1 MPIATESYRSALN
14 EEIAGPVT
22 TASPTISSNRIS
34 SIDVL
39 RGVALLGILVMNID
53 LFGNPEIVHDI
64 PVGLPIDAFTGPHIH
79 INLALLLTKWMFF
92 EGKMRGLFTMLFG
105 AGVILLTSRAE
116 RRGNT
121 EIADIYMR
129 RNLLLMIFGVLHDC
143 FIWSGDIL
151 FDYGFVALLFL
162 YPARK
167 LKPTTL
173 LWLGTF
179 LSIFVST
186 FGTFLNLQGTQDF
199 SLSKKISLIQTQ
211 QSSGTP
217 ITATQ
222 KELLHQWND
231 RVESQRITP
240 EKTRQAGEEA
250 TLSYPTSILDRAQ
263 GFQGAF
269 HLMHIDLLP
278 DYLSPMLIG
287 MGLMKLGFFTGELSF
302 ASYWWTAILGFGIS
316 LPLYVLGIL
325 KAYASHF
332 YFLDMDKWI
341 WLPYYLTREAGTLA
355 IAATIL
361 ILIKCGFLKTP
372 QRLIASVG
380 RTAFSNY
387 ILTSLICQT
396 IFVWGPWKLYGKLEY
411 YQLMYVVF
419 GVWIINLTIS
429 PLWLRKFAF
438 GPLEWCWRSL
448 TYGTVQP
455 IRLKTTPLNAASI
468 GNFNSYS

>member
-1 MPIATESYRSALN
+1 
-14 EEIAGPVT
+14 
-22 TASPTISSNRIS
+22 
-34 SIDVL
+34 
-39 RGVALLGILVMNID
+39 MNID

-64 PVGLPIDAFTGPHIH
+64 PVGLPLDAFTGPHIH
-79 INLALLLTKWMFF
+79 INLVLLLIKWMFF

-121 EIADIYMR
+121 EIADIYTR
-129 RNLLLMIFGVLHDC
+129 RNLLLMIFGILHAC
-143 FIWSGDIL
+143 FIWIGDIL
-151 FDYGFVALLFL
+151 FDYGFIALPFL

-167 LKPTTL
+167 LKPATL
-173 LWLGTF
+173 LWIGTF
-179 LSIFVST
+179 LSVVVST
-186 FGTFLNLQGTQDF
+186 VSTSLYLQATQDF
-199 SLSKKISLIQTQ
+199 NLSKKVALIQAQ
-211 QSSGTP
+211 QSSGSP

-222 KELLHQWND
+222 KEMLHKWKD
-231 RVESQRITP
+231 HVESQRVTP
-240 EKTRQAGEEA
+240 EKTRQAVEEA

-263 GFQGAF
+263 GYQGAF

-278 DYLSPMLIG
+278 DYLSPMLVG

-325 KAYASHF
+325 KTYASNF

-341 WLPYYLTREAGTLA
+341 WFPYYLTRETGTLA

-419 GVWIINLTIS
+419 GVWIINLIFS
-429 PLWLRKFAF
+429 SLWLRAFSF

-448 TYGTVQP
+448 TYSSLQP
-455 IRLKTTPLNAASI
+455 MRLKTKPLEI
-468 GNFNSYS
+468 PGR

>member
-1 MPIATESYRSALN
+1 MPIAIESCRFPLD
-14 EEIAGPVT
+14 EEIAGPIT
-22 TASPTISSNRIS
+22 TASPTIISNRIS

-64 PVGLPIDAFTGPHIH
+64 PVGLPLDAFTGPHVH
-79 INLALLLTKWMFF
+79 VNLVLLLIKWMFF

-121 EIADIYMR
+121 EIADIYTR
-129 RNLLLMIFGVLHDC
+129 RNLLLMIFGILHAC
-143 FIWSGDIL
+143 FIWIGDIL
-151 FDYGFVALLFL
+151 FDYGFIALLFL

-179 LSIFVST
+179 LSVVVST
-186 FGTFLNLQGTQDF
+186 VSTSLYLQATQDF
-199 SLSKKISLIQTQ
+199 SLSKKVASIEAQ
-211 QSSGTP
+211 QSSGSP
-217 ITATQ
+217 ITAAQ
-222 KELLHQWND
+222 KELLHAWKD
-231 RVESQRITP
+231 HVESQRVTA
-240 EKTRQAGEEA
+240 EKTRQAVEEA
-250 TLSYPTSILDRAQ
+250 TLSYPASILDRAQ
-263 GFQGAF
+263 GYQSAF

-316 LPLYVLGIL
+316 LPLYAVGIV
-325 KAYASHF
+325 KTYASHF

-361 ILIKCGFLKTP
+361 ILIKCGYLNP
-372 QRLIASVG
+372 LQRLIASVG

-419 GVWIINLTIS
+419 GVWILNLTIS
-429 PLWLRKFAF
+429 SLWLRKFAF

-455 IRLKTTPLNAASI
+455 MRLKTMP
-468 GNFNSYS
+468 